1 MDKEYMLRKI
11 SARLE
16 TLRKRY
22 VIYLTDHDEKGR
34 EVSVGYGKQ
43 LRTKTKRDICI
54 LTLIQYLLI
63 TSSSVYIED
72 DDAIM
77 GFDKLIGE

>member
-1 MDKEYMLRKI
+1 MDKEYMLKKVN
-11 SARLE
+11 ARLKV
-16 TLRKRY
+16 LRDKY
-22 VIYLTDHDEKGR
+22 IIYLTDHDEDGR
-34 EVSVGYGKQ
+34 EVSAGYGKQ

-54 LTLIQYLLI
+54 LTLIQKLLL